1 MPLKLAIVGRP
12 NVGKSTLFN
21 HLAGRKLALVD
32 DQPGVT
38 RDRRFAHGRLGDL
51 DLELIDTAGF
61 EDVTDESLEARMR
74 AQTELAIDEADVS
87 LLVFDAR
94 EGLTPLDRI
103 FAEILRKRNKPVLV
117 AANKSEGKA
126 GDHGAAEANVL
137 GLGEPIQ
144 ISGEHGEGMAEL
156 YAALIAIAPEE
167 LQGEHA
173 ELDDDKPIKI
183 AIVGRPN
190 AGKSTLINRLIGEQ
204 RLLTGP
210 EAGITRDSISVDW
223 DWGGRKVRL
232 VDTAGLRK
240 KAKVNE
246 KLEKLSTGDTIRSIT
261 FAEVVLL
268 IMDATHPFE
277 TQDLQIADLAE
288 REGRCVVF
296 VLAKWDLVEDQAAT
310 LKGFVEHAERMLPQL
325 RGTPVVALSGET
337 GKGVDKL
344 MPAVL
349 KSHRDWST
357 KVKTRDLN
365 DWLQMAMQRHPPPS
379 VGGKRIKPKYMAQIK
394 ARPPTF
400 VLFSSRA
407 DQMPEQYRRY
417 LINSLRE
424 SFDLPG
430 VPLRITIKSGA
441 NPYADGEAKGHSGK
455 GQGKREWERKERE
468 EARIKASRN
477 TVKKSRR
484 LAEEAAA
491 AAGVT
496 FEPGAVAP
504 KPTRSEAKASIKAP
518 PKAAKA
524 GKPVVDAAAVAAEPG
539 KAAVKAVKKLG
550 PKAQKKA
557 ATPSYKVGFKAA
569 GGKAAGPKRPIA
581 GFKTVRGNK
590 APPKG
595 R

>member
-21 HLAGRKLALVD
+21 RLAGRKLALVD

-74 AQTELAIDEADVS
+74 AQTELAIEEADVS
-87 LLVFDAR
+87 LLVYDAR
-94 EGLTPLDRI
+94 EGLTPLDKI
-103 FAEILRKRNKPVLV
+103 FAEILRRRNKPVLV

-126 GDHGAAEANVL
+126 GDHGAAEGNVL

-156 YAALIAIAPEE
+156 YAALLAVAPEE
-167 LQGEHA
+167 LQSDHD
-173 ELDDDKPIKI
+173 ELDDENPIKI

-246 KLEKLSTGDTIRSIT
+246 KLEKLSTQDTIRSLT

-268 IMDATHPFE
+268 VMDATHPFE

-296 VLAKWDLVEDQAAT
+296 VLAKWDLIEDPGQI
-310 LKGFVEHAERMLPQL
+310 LKEFNEHAERMLPQL
-325 RGTPVVALSGET
+325 RGAPVVALSGET
-337 GKGVDKL
+337 GRGVERL

-349 KSHRDWST
+349 KSHKDWST

-379 VGGKRIKPKYMAQIK
+379 VGGKRIKPKYMAQTK

-430 VPLRITIKSGA
+430 VPLRITLKSGA
-441 NPYADGEAKGHSGK
+441 NPYAEGEAKGHSGK
-455 GQGKREWERKERE
+455 GKREFERKERE
-468 EARIKASRN
+468 KERIRASRN
-477 TVKKSRR
+477 TVKKSVRV
-484 LAEEAAA
+484 AEAAA
-491 AAGVT
+491 AAAAEAAGL
-496 FEPGAVAP
+496 PPPAKSAGKPASKASKAP
-504 KPTRSEAKASIKAP
+504 KPAEI
-518 PKAAKA
+518 
-524 GKPVVDAAAVAAEPG
+524 AAAPAVEPG
-539 KAAVKAVKKLG
+539 KAAVKSVKKQG
-550 PKAQKKA
+550 PKVQKKS

-569 GGKAAGPKRPIA
+569 GGKAAGSRTAVRRPVA
-581 GFKTVRGNK
+581 GARTVRGNK

>member
-21 HLAGRKLALVD
+21 RLAGRKLALVD

-74 AQTELAIDEADVS
+74 AQTELAIEEADVA
-87 LLVFDAR
+87 LFVFDAR
-94 EGLTPLDRI
+94 EGLTPLDKI
-103 FAEILRKRNKPVLV
+103 FAEMLRRRNKPVVV
-117 AANKSEGKA
+117 AANKSEGKQA
-126 GDHGAAEANVL
+126 EAGAAEAHRL
-137 GLGEPIQ
+137 GLGEPIP
-144 ISGEHGEGMAEL
+144 ISGEHGEGMADL
-156 YAALIAIAPEE
+156 YAALLAVTPDE
-167 LQGEHA
+167 LQE
-173 ELDDDKPIKI
+173 EFEDYDDDSKPIKI
-183 AIVGRPN
+183 AIIGRPN
-190 AGKSTLINRLIGEQ
+190 AGKSTLVNRLIGEQ

-223 DWGGRKVRL
+223 TWDGRKIRL

-246 KLEKLSTGDTIRSIT
+246 KLEKLSTQDTIRSLT

-268 IMDATHPFE
+268 VMDATHPFE

-296 VLAKWDLVEDQAAT
+296 VLAKWDLIEDPGQI
-310 LKGFVEHAERMLPQL
+310 LKEFNEHAERMLPQL
-325 RGTPVVALSGET
+325 RGAPVVALSGET
-337 GKGVDKL
+337 GRGVERL
-344 MPAVL
+344 MPAVI
-349 KSHRDWST
+349 KTHRDWST

-365 DWLQMAMQRHPPPS
+365 DWLQLAMQRHPPPS
-379 VGGKRIKPKYMAQIK
+379 VGGKRVKPKYMAQTK

-407 DQMPEQYRRY
+407 DQMPDHYRRY
-417 LINSLRE
+417 LVNSLRE

-441 NPYADGEAKGHSGK
+441 NPYAEPEQGHVVR
-455 GQGKREWERKERE
+455 GKRAFEKKEAE
-468 EARIKASRN
+468 KARLKASRN
-477 TVKKSRR
+477 TVKKSAQRAAI
-484 LAEEAAA
+484 LAEAPADEGAPAPSKPVSTKA
-491 AAGVT
+491 VSSKPASGKAG
-496 FEPGAVAP
+496 
-504 KPTRSEAKASIKAP
+504 AKADAFKA
-518 PKAAKA
+518 
-524 GKPVVDAAAVAAEPG
+524 DTG
-539 KAAVKAVKKLG
+539 KAAVKSVKPQG
-550 PKAQKKA
+550 PKAQKKVST
-557 ATPSYKVGFKAA
+557 TPSYKVGTKAA
-569 GGKAAGPKRPIA
+569 GGKAGGPRRPVAGSRV
-581 GFKTVRGNK
+581 VRGNK
-590 APPKG
+590 TPGGKPKG